1 MSFRA
6 FASFRSF
13 ALALR
18 RASQIGS
25 ALALACLP
33 LSGCAHRDG
42 RATAAPAGAAVIHF
56 TDVAQA
62 SGLRFKHTSG
72 MSGRLMFA
80 ETVGSGCA
88 IFDYNGDGRPDLF
101 LV

>member
-6 FASFRSF
+6 FASEGFPLGHF
-13 ALALR
+13 AHPLR
-18 RASQIGS
+18 RASRTGP
-25 ALALACLP
+25 ALALACLS
-33 LSGCAHRDG
+33 LCGCAHRDD
-42 RATAAPAGAAVIHF
+42 RAAAAPAGAAVIHF

-62 SGLRFKHTSG
+62 SGVRFKHTSG

-88 IFDYNGDGRPDLF
+88 IFDYNGDG
-101 LV
+101 